1 MRSLSEKR
9 LFLSI
14 IPPSSPEPNMEGDG
28 DGEGDGER
36 VENIEKSAPV
46 EREVDGWEGDEKKE
60 ERIIKDEDWLVSEG
74 EGEREDSMKEL
85 FLT

>member
-46 EREVDGWEGDEKKE
+46 EREEDG
-60 ERIIKDEDWLVSEG
+60 
-74 EGEREDSMKEL
+74 
-85 FLT
+85 

>member
-1 MRSLSEKR
+1 MRSLPEKR

-14 IPPSSPEPNMEGDG
+14 IPPSSPEPSMEGDG

-46 EREVDGWEGDEKKE
+46 EREEDSCEGDEKNE
-60 ERIIKDEDWLVSEG
+60 ERIIEDEDWLVSEG
-74 EGEREDSMKEL
+74 EGEREDSTKEL
-85 FLT
+85 FLM